1 MVSEVLVHGH
11 LALLVLGF
19 CMAQHQ
25 GREHVVEPGDSP
37 HGRQEAERPESK
49 RSRVDFSFATFA
61 PSKLPLYW
69 VATPT
74 FRASLSPSVVVPY
87 VNHLWK
93 RPHRCTRSVHLPIQS
108 NWLKVKRHLEAHA
121 CNPSIW
127 RPRQQDHEFKA
138 HLSYIVKPCLKTKTK
153 QIIITTN

>member
-49 RSRVDFSFATFA
+49 RSRVDFSFAVFA

-69 VATPT
+69 VAKPT

-93 RPHRCTRSVHLPIQS
+93 RPHRCTRVCISQSSQTDWRLSV
-108 NWLKVKRHLEAHA
+108 LEAHA